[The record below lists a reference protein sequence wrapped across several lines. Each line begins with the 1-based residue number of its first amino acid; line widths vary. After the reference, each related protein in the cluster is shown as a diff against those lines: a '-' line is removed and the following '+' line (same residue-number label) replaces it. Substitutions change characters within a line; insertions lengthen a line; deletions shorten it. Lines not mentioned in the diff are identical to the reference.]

1 MKREKKQPAI
11 SSKDNISKIVCLPS
25 YNLLSPSCNKALVRE
40 ATSNI
45 YEAQFNSVMRDQI
58 LRFKF
63 MFGELDWKL
72 ESGESIKDGEITM
85 FVNLWAN
92 KEVVLPMIMTFKN
105 TEDTDVLVHYWRR
118 MFNDFIRITNEGRV
132 FSELTRRLVELR
144 AKSKKNTE
152 TSSDIQKVEE
162 SRSKRLR

>member
-1 MKREKKQPAI
+1 
-11 SSKDNISKIVCLPS
+11 
-25 YNLLSPSCNKALVRE
+25 
-40 ATSNI
+40 
-45 YEAQFNSVMRDQI
+45 MRDQI
-58 LRFKF
+58 ARFKF

-72 ESGESIKDGEITM
+72 ESGESIRDGEITM

-144 AKSKKNTE
+144 TKSKKDTE
-152 TSSDIQKVEE
+152 TSSDIQKVEG
-162 SRSKRLR
+162 SKSKRLR